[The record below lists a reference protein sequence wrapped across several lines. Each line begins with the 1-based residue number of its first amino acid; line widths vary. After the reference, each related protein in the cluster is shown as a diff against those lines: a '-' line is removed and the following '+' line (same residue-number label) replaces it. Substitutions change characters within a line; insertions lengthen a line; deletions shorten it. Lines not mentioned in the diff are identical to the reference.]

1 MVIKPQKYHCLLSS
15 NIHEYYHKLGK
26 DSFAGMKKKQ
36 VENDVDFFGKFCFR
50 LCPNTVDNCTQKTKQ
65 GSKCILDILIQT
77 CLVSSYFYSHQL
89 IKSHYRIR
97 FLVVEIYL
105 FILVRKKKKK
115 SDFWKPVLNYAH
127 GLWFM
132 VNPPLGDVCR
142 KE

>member
-97 FLVVEIYL
+97 FLVVGIYL

-115 SDFWKPVLNYAH
+115 VTSGSQF
-127 GLWFM
+127 
-132 VNPPLGDVCR
+132 
-142 KE
+142 